1 MVAHPGERRWSVE
14 EYLWLERTSEV
25 KHEYV
30 EGTVYALAGG
40 TRAHSRIAMNAG
52 RLLEEALA
60 DSPCR
65 VFNSD
70 MKIRIS
76 PVVYRYPDLA
86 VSCHPEDTSVE
97 GEDLDYISFPTLV
110 MEVLSDS
117 TVRTDR
123 TSKFEEY
130 CTIPTLREYVLAETG
145 RKVVHVHRHHPAN
158 PWPTVTYLAGQ
169 AMILESLA
177 IRVPVDALYS
187 KVLLPRHA
195 PHAE

>member
-1 MVAHPGERRWSVE
+1 MVANRGDRRWSVE

-30 EGTVYALAGG
+30 DGTVYALAGG
-40 TRAHSRIAMNAG
+40 TRGHSRIASNAIN
-52 RLLEEALA
+52 LLEDVLA

-76 PVVYRYPDLA
+76 PTVYRYPDVA
-86 VSCHPEDTSVE
+86 VSCHPEDTSAE
-97 GEDLDYISFPTLV
+97 GEDLDYIRFPTLV

-117 TVRTDR
+117 TARADR

-130 CTIPTLREYVLAETG
+130 ASISALREYVLVEAG
-145 RKVVHVHRHHPAN
+145 RKAVHVHRRHPDGS
-158 PWPTVTYLAGQ
+158 WPTVTYLAGQ
-169 AMILESLA
+169 EVTLESLTV
-177 IRVPVDALYS
+177 RVLVDALYR
-187 KVLLPRHA
+187 KVLLPRPTDA
-195 PHAE
+195 

>member
-1 MVAHPGERRWSVE
+1 MAAHPGERRWSVE

-40 TRAHSRIAMNAG
+40 TRAHSRIASNAV

-65 VFNSD
+65 VFTSD

-76 PVVYRYPDLA
+76 PVIYRYPDVA

-97 GEDLDYISFPTLV
+97 GEDLDYISLPTLV

-117 TVRTDR
+117 TARTDR
-123 TSKFEEY
+123 TGKFEAY
-130 CTIPTLREYVLAETG
+130 RTIPRLREYVLAEAG
-145 RKVVHVHRHHPAN
+145 RKVVHVHRYHPAN
-158 PWPTVTYLAGQ
+158 PWPTVTYLATQ
-169 AMILESLA
+169 EIILKSLA
-177 IRVPVDALYS
+177 IRISVDALYS